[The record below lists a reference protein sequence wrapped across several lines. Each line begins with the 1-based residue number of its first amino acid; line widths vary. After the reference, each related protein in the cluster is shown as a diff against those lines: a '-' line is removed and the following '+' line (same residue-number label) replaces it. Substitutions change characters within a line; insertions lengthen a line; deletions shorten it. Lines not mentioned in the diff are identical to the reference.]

1 MFWRIKNRR
10 LKPTRFTYIK
20 QSEKRVFLR
29 LRRQFFLVFCFPLWC
44 VAQWMCYH
52 IALDQ
57 RRAVTDNE
65 MLETASQE
73 QRLMGNK
80 CHLPACVVVKLIG
93 LLEPIFQTKPFIVYS
108 ADPLGFDSFSK
119 KLVNH
124 LYIRFY

>member
-1 MFWRIKNRR
+1 
-10 LKPTRFTYIK
+10 
-20 QSEKRVFLR
+20 
-29 LRRQFFLVFCFPLWC
+29 
-44 VAQWMCYH
+44 MCYH

-80 CHLPACVVVKLIG
+80 CHLPACVMYGQAVIG
-93 LLEPIFQTKPFIVYS
+93 LLEQILQTKPFLVYT

-124 LYIRFY
+124 LCIRF